1 MEGFW
6 DTLVALL
13 DNLERQGM
21 IRGNYRSRISV
32 VNNLDELEEDLKVK
46 G

>member
-21 IRGNYRSRISV
+21 IRVNYRSRIFV
-32 VNNLDELEEDLKVK
+32 VNNLDGLEEDLKVK